1 MPVTFVS
8 EGESVHASRCHG
20 QGGEPPARHRVG
32 PWFPVFPVD
41 LVPGNAGGD
50 TSR

>member
-20 QGGEPPARHRVG
+20 QGEEPPARHRVG
-32 PWFPVFPVD
+32 PWFPVIPVD
-41 LVPGNAGGD
+41 LVPGNTGGD
-50 TSR
+50 MR